1 MLIHRATVG
10 VRLRRV
16 VPWALALALGLTML
30 SAVPASAAAPTFQAV
45 FSPAASSNGGA
56 LATYSLSVSSNQGTI
71 KTVTVTAP
79 NGFSIQNGSAKVSQI
94 TFPGLSISGSTVQT
108 LQFTAWAACTS
119 SDTHG
124 PYGWTVDATQKNGTP
139 YVSVPASSTVTST
152 SSCSSSFVGDPT
164 IASAV
169 VNHIITRVPYS
180 AERFGPPDPSPLV
193 SVEVLRGDGVR
204 DVSYVGA
211 IDLSIANDPGPD
223 TAVLTGGSG
232 FAVAGLA
239 AFSPSINEEGGGYVL
254 GATAAGVPGSAA
266 SGFFSIQREFTGC
279 STSTPCTTDPIT
291 GTDITTQATANTPT
305 TGDGLTSGVAL
316 GDLACDGYNEASTDE
331 VTTEYTGI
339 GTVVVTDLLPKY
351 IVHSDINN
359 GISQIL
365 TCFRQDGP
373 FKGLNGVPAV
383 EDPIH
388 PGFFIGLLAPCKNKN
403 PVAPCELSKN
413 ETNSGVGV
421 IKYLIKAGDP
431 GSRH

>member
-30 SAVPASAAAPTFQAV
+30 SAVPASAAAPTFAAA
-45 FSPAASSNGGA
+45 FSPAISSNGGA
-56 LATYSLSVSSNQGTI
+56 SANYSLSVSSNQGTI
-71 KTVTVTAP
+71 STVTVTAP
-79 NGFSIQNGSAKVSQI
+79 TGFSIVIGSQKESQI
-94 TFPGLSISGSTVQT
+94 TFTGLKISGSTVQT
-108 LQFTAWAACTS
+108 LQFTAWAACTAGS
-119 SDTHG
+119 YS
-124 PYGWTVDATQKNGTP
+124 WTVDATQKDGTQ
-139 YVSVPASSTVTST
+139 YVPVPASSTVTTT
-152 SSCSSSFVGDPT
+152 SSCSTSFVGDPT

-180 AERFGPPDPSPLV
+180 RARFDPDPSPLV

-223 TAVLTGGSG
+223 TAFLTGASE

-239 AFSPSINEEGGGYVL
+239 AFSPSINEQGGGYVL
-254 GATAAGVPGSAA
+254 AATAAGVPGSAA
-266 SGFFSIQREFTGC
+266 SDFFSIQTEFTGC
-279 STSTPCTTDPIT
+279 SDNTPCTTDPIT

-305 TGDGLTSGVAL
+305 TGDVLTSGVAL

-331 VTTEYTGI
+331 VTTEYTGT
-339 GTVVVTDLLPKY
+339 GTVVVTDLLPKA

-359 GISQIL
+359 GIAQIF

-373 FKGLNGVPAV
+373 FTALNGVPAV
-383 EDPIH
+383 PDPNH
-388 PGFFIGLLAPCKNKN
+388 PGFFIGLLASCKRKN
-403 PVAPCELSKN
+403 PVAPCEISKN
-413 ETNSGVGV
+413 EANSGVGV
-421 IKYLIKAGDP
+421 IKYLVNAGDP